1 VSQVESPILEQFEA
15 FLQGET
21 GSGLLRIAVE
31 LGMSVRTGTSFIRI
45 CYTAG
50 HTAGIEATAAVI
62 VENATTQRAR
72 AK

>member
-15 FLQGET
+15 FLQTAT
-21 GSGLLRIAVE
+21 GRGLLGIAIE
-31 LGMSVRTGTSFIRI
+31 LGMSVKTGTSFIRI

-62 VENATTQRAR
+62 VENAATTRAR
-72 AK
+72 VK